1 MSNDN
6 FERWVNV
13 SKGTK
18 WVRKTNRRGEVETET
33 VAPKMAF
40 LVDPEDRI
48 YLNSRKASSADLDL
62 FSNGTFEPI
71 RLVETAED
79 LDQVKTNPNLMTERE
94 MKAAIDSDSGEFR
107 DMIASINGITPL
119 LRMLELAKEKDVAM
133 SKIDAIK
140 GRVLEVDDKYFC
152 DGEDASDQ
160 FFVPEDIQNTA
171 KSIH

>member
-48 YLNSRKASSADLDL
+48 WTYSPMEHLN
-62 FSNGTFEPI
+62 
-71 RLVETAED
+71 
-79 LDQVKTNPNLMTERE
+79 Q
-94 MKAAIDSDSGEFR
+94 SG
-107 DMIASINGITPL
+107 
-119 LRMLELAKEKDVAM
+119 
-133 SKIDAIK
+133 
-140 GRVLEVDDKYFC
+140 
-152 DGEDASDQ
+152 
-160 FFVPEDIQNTA
+160 
-171 KSIH
+171 